1 MKGDIE
7 VAVKELTSEIK
18 KNASKRATKALT
30 ILRNSALEVLGQ
42 DGTGRTYIRGGKKK
56 KPIIHVASAAGEPPA
71 PDFGNLRKNWSQQ
84 KFVGGDLRIRVRIQ
98 SRMAYA
104 DFLEHGTRKMSP
116 RPYHDRIKKK
126 AIPEIKLLYS
136 SI

>member
-7 VAVKELTSEIK
+7 VAVRSLTAEIK
-18 KNASKRATKALT
+18 RNAISRADKALNC
-30 ILRNSALEVLGQ
+30 LRNSALEVLGK
-42 DGTGRTYIRGGKKK
+42 DGHGRVYKRGGR
-56 KPIIHVASAAGEPPA
+56 IQIASAPGEPPA
-71 PDFGNLRKNWSQQ
+71 PDFGNLRKNWQEQ
-84 KFVGGDLRIRVRIQ
+84 KFVGGNLRICVRIR
-98 SRMAYA
+98 SRMKYA

-116 RPYHDRIKKK
+116 RPYRDRIRER

>member
-7 VAVKELTSEIK
+7 VAVRSLTAEIK
-18 KNASKRATKALT
+18 RNAISRADKALN
-30 ILRNSALEVLGQ
+30 ILRNSALEVLGK
-42 DGTGRTYIRGGKKK
+42 DGHGRVYKRGGR
-56 KPIIHVASAAGEPPA
+56 IQVASAAGEPPA

-98 SRMAYA
+98 SRMAYF
-104 DFLEHGTRKMSP
+104 DYLQNGTRKMAK
-116 RPYHDRIKKK
+116 RPIREPVKEK